1 MFTRTGYDIKNPL
14 TLILSNLFVLES
26 SDEELIETT
35 SIKIKPSSTTTFPTT
50 TAFRWW
56 PWSPTPTTPHQSYHD
71 LQNTFRVRC
80 LLNRQCASM
89 DKNSHCTLF
98 GRCICNR
105 GYKLETSN
113 RGQHCIQ
120 QIIHEDDCNYINK
133 NIEKTSSS

>member
-1 MFTRTGYDIKNPL
+1 MFTRTGYEIKNPL

-35 SIKIKPSSTTTFPTT
+35 SIKIKPSSTTTFPMT
-50 TAFRWW
+50 TA
-56 PWSPTPTTPHQSYHD
+56 
-71 LQNTFRVRC
+71 FRVRC